1 MTTRRMRMPA
11 ALALGLVSVLAVSGC
26 SAGGGGNAS
35 PSGGGGGGGG
45 GGTLVIDKSFDLKT
59 SDPARSFELTGSIVD
74 KAIYETAL
82 DFEGS
87 DVTTVLPGIATYEE
101 NADSTVLT
109 LTVEEGHTFS
119 DGSPVTADDIV
130 FSYQRV
136 QGIAGNPSFLL
147 DGVTVEKTGDDTVTL
162 TSATPNPALP
172 FILPNPSLGIV
183 NSVLLKENGGTTG
196 ADDAAEAFLNET
208 SAGSGPYMLETYDVA
223 TRVTFTLNPE
233 YTGDAPA
240 YDRVVMENVEGPT
253 QKINV
258 QAGAAQ
264 LALDLNADQ
273 VSDMGDSVNVVDNV
287 SPYLIYS
294 WFNQDAAVSAG
305 VTDQPD
311 FLKAVRQGIDY
322 DSILEIAGEGAVQPG
337 GMVPSIFTGALE
349 SDPSNQF
356 DPDAAKEALAS
367 SGYDGEEVVFSY
379 PNDITVNGLQMQTLA
394 EAIQSQLG
402 DVGITLKLAPGPIS
416 TFLDAFRAGTLQ
428 SGIMYWGPDFPDP
441 SNYLVFNPGQSLG
454 LRAGWAE
461 GADPTVTTAADVAAA
476 ATGDDRVAAYEAWQT
491 AANASGPFIPVVQPG
506 QYAVTSSDIT
516 ELSLN
521 PVWTVNIAEIG

>member
-1 MTTRRMRMPA
+1 MLKNRLRASA
-11 ALALGLVSVLAVSGC
+11 AVAIGLVSVLAVSAC
-26 SAGGGGNAS
+26 SSGAS
-35 PSGGGGGGGG
+35 TSEDTGAK
-45 GGTLVIDKSFDLKT
+45 TLVIDKSFDLKT
-59 SDPARSFELTGSIVD
+59 SDPARAFELTGSIVD

-87 DVTTVLPGIATYEE
+87 DVTTVVNGIASYEV
-101 NADSTVLT
+101 NADNTVLT
-109 LTVEEGHTFS
+109 LTMDGEHTFS
-119 DGSPVTADDIV
+119 DGTPVTADDIV

-147 DGVTVEKTGDDTVTL
+147 DGVTVAKTGDDTVTL
-162 TSATPNPALP
+162 TSAAPNPALP

-183 NSVLLKENGGTTG
+183 NSKLVMENGGTTG
-196 ADDAAEAFLNET
+196 ADDAAEEFLNKT
-208 SAGSGPYMLETYDVA
+208 SAGSGPYVLEDYN
-223 TRVTFTLNPE
+223 VTTKVTLALNEE
-233 YTGDAPA
+233 YSGDTPA
-240 YDRVVMENVEGPT
+240 YSRVVLENVEGPT

-264 LALDLNADQ
+264 VALDLNADQ
-273 VSDMGDSVNVVDNV
+273 VSDMGSDVTVVKNV

-294 WFNQDAAVSAG
+294 WWNQDAAVSAG
-305 VTDQPD
+305 VTNQPE

-322 DSILEIAGEGAVQPG
+322 DKILDIAGEGAVQPG

-349 SDPSNQF
+349 SDPSNSF
-356 DPDAAKEALAS
+356 DLDAAKTALAA
-367 SGYDGEEVVFSY
+367 SGYSGEAVTYSY

-394 EAIQSQLG
+394 EAIQSQLK
-402 DVGITLKLAPGPIS
+402 DVGITLTLAPGPIS
-416 TFLDAFRAGTLQ
+416 TFLDSFRAGTLQ
-428 SGIMYWGPDFPDP
+428 AGIMYWGPDFPDP

-461 GADPTVTTAADVAAA
+461 GADPTVTAAADAAAA

-491 AANASGPFIPVVQPG
+491 AANATGPFVPVVQPG

-516 ELSLN
+516 TLDLN
-521 PVWTVNIAEIG
+521 PVWTVNVADIK